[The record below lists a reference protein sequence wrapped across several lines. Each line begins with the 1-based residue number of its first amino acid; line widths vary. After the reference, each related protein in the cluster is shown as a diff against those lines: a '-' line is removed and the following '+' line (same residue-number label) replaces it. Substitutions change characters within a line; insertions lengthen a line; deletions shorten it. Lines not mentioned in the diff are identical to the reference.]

1 LVDAT
6 GDHRDVSV
14 VCDQMADLMKSENS
28 DVMMADLKV
37 WMVAFPFSH
46 SLL

>member
-1 LVDAT
+1 VDAK
-6 GDHRDVSV
+6 GDRRDFSV
-14 VCDQMADLMKSENS
+14 MRDQMADLMKSENS